1 MAEPESGTVPSYD
14 DVWGFINPQ
23 SPLGRQIIAR
33 RGQPLPPPRG
43 AAPVEAPSPLS
54 PTAPPIGAT
63 ERYGPNAG
71 VPFAPAPTLEPTA
84 PAAPP
89 DLSFLFPGPDES
101 GAAQET
107 VDAFISGVPT
117 GIDMS
122 RVRAMFELAETP
134 QEQAMLQDM
143 LADIDA
149 RTTAGTQALQIGWDE
164 VVQSNQSAATRAAEM
179 ALQAGPRA
187 AQVWKDM
194 ANSAMQIASARTQA
208 LAEFGGRQRV
218 NLDPASGVDDFV
230 SFMMAQAP
238 RAMQTAERLGMISA
252 EQIAESARRAQQVG
266 QAFQGDLLRTSLQL
280 AAGAAADHNRRVQE
294 RVASERATLAG
305 MEFQASAQNA
315 QLAQQ
320 AALERARLAAARPEE
335 SGRVIDQFYDDV
347 RRVAFDGPLAAQALA
362 GQYGISVE
370 EAQSWMSEAR
380 AGRLGRL
387 REEAQAQVV
396 E

>member
-23 SPLGRQIIAR
+23 SPLGRQILAR

-43 AAPVEAPSPLS
+43 AAPVDPLS
-54 PTAPPIGAT
+54 PTAPPVSAT

-294 RVASERATLAG
+294 RIASERATLAG
-305 MEFQASAQNA
+305 LEFQAASTQAT
-315 QLAQQ
+315 LAQQ
-320 AALERARLAAARPEE
+320 AALERARLAAAKDDDDEDSLEDR
-335 SGRVIDQFYDDV
+335 FLADV
-347 RRVAFDGPLAAQALA
+347 RANAYGGSIAEQLLAQKYGRSAAEIRAFMDNYREAN
-362 GQYGISVE
+362 
-370 EAQSWMSEAR
+370 EAQIRQEAI
-380 AGRLGRL
+380 AK
-387 REEAQAQVV
+387 VV
-396 E
+396 K